1 MTLVVHQRTDRS
13 NSINHSSIPITALLL
28 HTDAARQ
35 ASARTRTPNQPPRFL
50 LTTLSL
56 VLNATIFDRQKA
68 YTMTLAES
76 IALLEGITLQR
87 RLEVRL
93 GEKEILSVAA
103 LIFDETI
110 AETGRKSREDEVRI
124 TSRNSF

>member
-1 MTLVVHQRTDRS
+1 
-13 NSINHSSIPITALLL
+13 
-28 HTDAARQ
+28 
-35 ASARTRTPNQPPRFL
+35 
-50 LTTLSL
+50 
-56 VLNATIFDRQKA
+56 
-68 YTMTLAES
+68 MTLAES